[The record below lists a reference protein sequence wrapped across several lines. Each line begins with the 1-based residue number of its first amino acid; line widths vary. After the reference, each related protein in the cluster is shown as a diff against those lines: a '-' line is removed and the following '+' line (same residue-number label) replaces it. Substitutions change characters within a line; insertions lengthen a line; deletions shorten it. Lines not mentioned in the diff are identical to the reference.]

1 MNKLTKLAKSE
12 KGKELIDKAQAIAN
26 DPKNREKLESAR
38 GKVEQQ
44 IDAAK
49 HKIAEKRGDKDAA
62 PETAETEP
70 TATGTPAYGEETPP
84 ANKPLYGEEG
94 APTAPKEEPTATGTP
109 AYGEESP
116 DPTPPTYGEDGPKA
130 A

>member
-1 MNKLTKLAKSE
+1 MNRLTKLAKSD
-12 KGKELIDKAQAIAN
+12 KGKELIDKAQSIAK
-26 DPKNREKLESAR
+26 DPKNREKLENAR

-49 HKIAEKRGDKDAA
+49 HKIAEKRGEKD
-62 PETAETEP
+62 ETPTTEP
-70 TATGTPAYGEETPP
+70 TATGD
-84 ANKPLYGEEG
+84 
-94 APTAPKEEPTATGTP
+94 P

-116 DPTPPTYGEDGPKA
+116 AGTTPTYGETEPPAAETTADPVEKTADPAADAAVDAAADTTTPPDPPKA

>member
-38 GKVEQQ
+38 GKVVQQ

-49 HKIAEKRGDKDAA
+49 HKIAEKRGEKD
-62 PETAETEP
+62 ETPTTQP
-70 TATGTPAYGEETPP
+70 TATGD
-84 ANKPLYGEEG
+84 
-94 APTAPKEEPTATGTP
+94 P

-116 DPTPPTYGEDGPKA
+116 AGTTPTYGETDPPAGATTAEPVEETADPAAEAAVDAAADTTTTPDPPKA